1 MVLFVQHTEE
11 MLKLIVATEQWPV
24 GVLATLS
31 PLAVS
36 HDCEHALAHF
46 CHMVEKCLDL
56 AKPSILQMGILMPR
70 VGKAGANWL
79 QLEIICTPLV
89 HCMAPDF

>member
-1 MVLFVQHTEE
+1 MLYVTVTWKMVLFVQHTEE

-36 HDCEHALAHF
+36 HDCGHALAHF

-56 AKPSILQMGILMPR
+56 AQAIYFTDGNTDAQS
-70 VGKAGANWL
+70 GKSWS
-79 QLEIICTPLV
+79 
-89 HCMAPDF
+89 